1 MDAGR
6 VAVRALFLAAGAAAL
21 VFSAP
26 IAWQLAAAA
35 WFLPPALVGAAVF
48 SGNCMLGVWAI
59 FSSQRDNDPLP
70 FLWPGVLLAA
80 NAYIATQMVDIEDL
94 VVPRRAAV
102 AGLVLAVLAV
112 GRAAADTVVTAVAE
126 KPRS

>member
-1 MDAGR
+1 M
-6 VAVRALFLAAGAAAL
+6 RALFLAAGAAAL

-35 WFLPPALVGAAVF
+35 WFFPPALVGAAVF
-48 SGNCMLGVWAI
+48 CGNCMLGVWAI
-59 FSSQRDNDPLP
+59 FSSQRDNHPLP
-70 FLWPGVLLAA
+70 FVWPGVLLAA
-80 NAYIATQMVDIEDL
+80 NASIATQMVDIEDL
-94 VVPRRAAV
+94 VPRRAAV
-102 AGLVLAVLAV
+102 AGLVLAVLVV